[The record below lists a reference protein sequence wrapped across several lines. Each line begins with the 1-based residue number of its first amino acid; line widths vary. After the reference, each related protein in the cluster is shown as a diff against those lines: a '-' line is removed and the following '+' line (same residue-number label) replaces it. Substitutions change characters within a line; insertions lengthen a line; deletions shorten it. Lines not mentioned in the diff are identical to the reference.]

1 MYRPDGS
8 YAVARRDGEPAK
20 VFDGLAALRA
30 LYERLPD
37 RFTASDVDGASVSGS
52 RRQLL
57 VRHLAEHP
65 GFDCTLVRRNPLTA
79 EKRG

>member
-1 MYRPDGS
+1 VYRPDGS
-8 YAVARRDGEPAK
+8 YAVARRGGEPAK
-20 VFDGLAALRA
+20 VFDGLAELRA
-30 LYERLPD
+30 LYRRLPD

-65 GFDCTLVRRNPLTA
+65 AFDCTLVRQNPLTA